1 MHALGLQ
8 LVGAV
13 HDEDGVLGHQ
23 TEQHD
28 EAQQCEEAERGEA
41 EVEREEGA
49 DHRHRDA
56 EEHHEGVE
64 EAVVERHHHQVDEDE
79 GDEQCA
85 AQRAE
90 AVVLPLHVAAP
101 GEAHVGGQGVV
112 AQVGHHIIGHAA
124 RAASQGVGGK
134 GHGAHAVHALHQG
147 GRLVAF
153 HGGELG
159 QAHGHAGRVHEQQA
173 LHVLRIAPL
182 DVVHADADG
191 GFDAR
196 FEQARSIIA
205 GEGVAQGGAHGRR
218 AKAQACHAVAVQVYL
233 QFGRAALDAE
243 ADVVGAGD
251 AGEGVLQ
258 HLCRAH
264 HGIAVRTAEG
274 DLHRCAAGHQ
284 ADGGHGDVHAGEVV
298 QQVCAQGHH
307 GGLCALSVPGLLGHQ
322 VDGELR
328 AVLGAHAHAADA
340 GAGAAHVAEDVG
352 HFGQLHQVGLQL
364 TGAQVVLLQGH
375 LLVVFQGQSEDAL
388 VAGGDKL
395 LGHDALLEH
404 RAGGGEEQQHDA
416 EEGGAV
422 GQHPAQLPGIPVVEA
437 VQRMLEAEQ
446 PAGPCSAG
454 LQVLALTDAG
464 GEPGG
469 ECEADEEAHEG
480 GDDHHHAELLEQVG
494 HEDLHE
500 DDGEED
506 HHVHQGD
513 GQGRE
518 ADLRAAGKGRFALVH
533 AFVQVS
539 LDVLQDHDAVVHQDA
554 DDE

>member
-1 MHALGLQ
+1 M
-8 LVGAV
+8 
-13 HDEDGVLGHQ
+13 
-23 TEQHD
+23 
-28 EAQQCEEAERGEA
+28 
-41 EVEREEGA
+41 
-49 DHRHRDA
+49 
-56 EEHHEGVE
+56 
-64 EAVVERHHHQVDEDE
+64 
-79 GDEQCA
+79 
-85 AQRAE
+85 
-90 AVVLPLHVAAP
+90 
-101 GEAHVGGQGVV
+101 
-112 AQVGHHIIGHAA
+112 
-124 RAASQGVGGK
+124 
-134 GHGAHAVHALHQG
+134 
-147 GRLVAF
+147 
-153 HGGELG
+153 
-159 QAHGHAGRVHEQQA
+159 
-173 LHVLRIAPL
+173 
-182 DVVHADADG
+182 
-191 GFDAR
+191 
-196 FEQARSIIA
+196 
-205 GEGVAQGGAHGRR
+205 
-218 AKAQACHAVAVQVYL
+218 YL

-284 ADGGHGDVHAGEVV
+284 ADGGHGDVHTGELVE
-298 QQVCAQGHH
+298 QVRTQGHH
-307 GGLCALSVPGLLGHQ
+307 GGLGALAVAGLLGHQ